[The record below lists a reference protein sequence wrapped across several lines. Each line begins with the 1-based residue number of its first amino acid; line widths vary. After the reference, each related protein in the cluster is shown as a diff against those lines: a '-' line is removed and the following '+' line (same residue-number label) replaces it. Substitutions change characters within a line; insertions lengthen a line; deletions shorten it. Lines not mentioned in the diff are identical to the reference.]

1 MSMDLELK
9 DKVAVI
15 TGSSR
20 GLGFASARVLVTE
33 GCRVCIC
40 ARTNDQLAKAEQELQ
55 EVAGQADMVFAVPAD
70 VTTTD
75 GIAAVTAT
83 TLGSTSASIVRA
95 CPNIPV

>member
-20 GLGFASARVLVTE
+20 GLGFASARVLGRE

-40 ARTNDQLAKAEQELQ
+40 ARTTDQLAKAEQELQ
-55 EVAGQADMVFAVPAD
+55 EVAGQSDMVFAIPAD
-70 VTTTD
+70 V
-75 GIAAVTAT
+75 AT
-83 TLGSTSASIVRA
+83 TAVVSNVL
-95 CPNIPV
+95 